1 MNAVSCA
8 LLMAPTLVAA
18 SWPSLN
24 SISVG
29 MPRMP
34 SLGIVTE
41 TNPTFTGVAGP
52 CDAMTVIA
60 KSDQTSG
67 FAVAST
73 ALWQRALAQVAAH
86 AQAHG
91 AHLARTVVLVPYAQL
106 MPWAQRHWALQFPQ
120 GFAPRFETTRN
131 WARQLQVFEP
141 SADDFAGDVARDTL
155 TARALLDRVGQGA
168 QREMLATPLQEAA
181 AQLAPAVAAV
191 PPAPP
196 NPPLPA
202 ATDAEDEAHRA
213 AACVLAHVR
222 DGRVPVALAATDRA
236 LIRRVLAHL
245 DSSGVLVR
253 DESGWILS
261 TTRAASRVMAAL
273 QAAAWNASSNAVL
286 DWIKHTPALMSGEVN
301 RLEQWLRKGV
311 VQHWS
316 AAAARDLSAQPHLAR
331 TVATVEAWRES
342 LRAARPLAQWL
353 PALRAVLEQA
363 GQWQGLLADPAG
375 MRVLAALRL
384 QDGQQAELDGWG
396 DSAGRR
402 MALAEFTR
410 WAKDVLE
417 AGRYVAA
424 QAADAPVVVV
434 PLPQLLARP
443 FAAAVLP
450 GCDEKRL
457 QAAPEPSGDWSQAQR
472 EAWGLPTRQSL
483 EAAQRAAWAHA
494 LRTPVV
500 DVLWRTGDEGGEPRP
515 ASAPVLAL
523 QPDGAREL
531 VGTLARI
538 DGISSPGE
546 PTVLVIDYKTES
558 DSVTRQRIKSGAED
572 TQLAFYAALLSHDT
586 LRAAYVNVGER
597 GETQLHE
604 QDEVVHLRD
613 VLIEG
618 IQHDMARIAAGAPL
632 PALGEGWPPFLQT
645 VAQGASLRA
654 DYEAVV
660 ARHGRSQTHK
670 ALAAALAKRVEFDL
684 ADEAGVGDAS
694 VPPFQLASPD
704 LAALAEPSVAL
715 QTDAALQ
722 RWRSRASALGA
733 EANKTPQKAADAIID
748 ALGCTDLNQRLDML
762 RKAMFVAK
770 EDRLSK
776 NLEKFP
782 AAQEAEPELQR
793 LLTARR
799 QHEAWQHQQRMAR
812 LARCLIAQFVAVKQQ
827 HGWVDMNDV
836 ERTAVVMLADPV
848 LSGWGQER
856 LDARIRHLLV
866 DEFQDTNPLQWQ
878 ALHAWLSGYAGSGG
892 GSAAPSVFIVGDP
905 KQSIYRFRR
914 AEPQVFIAAQAF
926 VRDGLRGDLL
936 SCDHTRRNAQGVI
949 AAVNAVMGQA
959 QAQNET
965 TGFRDHTTESK
976 HPGQLLRL
984 PAITDA
990 DEDSQGAGRNPLA
1003 WRDSLTEPRH
1013 EAEETQRMRE
1023 CTQAAAWVAAQIAA
1037 GTLPKEVLVLARQR
1051 QAVQANLRALLAA
1064 SLQHDGG
1071 RYLTPYAFV
1080 RAMKK
1085 GGVRAPGRADAQ
1097 AVRLLTVHGAK
1108 GLEADCVLLLDADT
1122 RPQKAET
1129 MGVLVDWPGEQAV
1142 PSAFVF
1148 LASESNPPPS
1158 AEAALAAEQ
1167 QARSREELNMLYVA
1181 MTRAKHCLALSSV
1194 LPGNSA
1200 PGSWWN
1206 RLAPLVTEVDTGT
1219 APALSAGAGA
1229 TPDTFTIAALHP
1241 LPEALQSARTKPGAA
1256 AADPTS
1262 ATPVAMPGDAESTP
1276 LSRQGDAMHQ
1286 LLEQA
1291 GVAGAPL
1298 ADLRTHGWPAARIAR
1313 LASDHDIA
1321 PAAAELAARMAQG
1334 ILAGEGAW
1342 AWDPEQVQ
1350 TAINEAPLHY
1360 QGQSLRIDRLV
1371 LRRALSAD
1379 DAVAGWWGLDYKSAA
1394 QPQRQQAL
1402 VAQLQRYQE
1411 AVQALMPGEAV
1422 HAAFLTG
1429 DGRLVRAGGG
1439 PTLAAVGHTLAPAAR
1454 DALAKPERP
1463 RPAPGP
1469 SDSAQG
1475 SLF

>member
-1 MNAVSCA
+1 
-8 LLMAPTLVAA
+8 
-18 SWPSLN
+18 
-24 SISVG
+24 
-29 MPRMP
+29 
-34 SLGIVTE
+34 
-41 TNPTFTGVAGP
+41 
-52 CDAMTVIA
+52 MTVSIPQPTQAAYEHNGRPVSREAFYAIA
-60 KSDQTSG
+60 CDPARSV
-67 FAVAST
+67 AVEAC
-73 ALWQRALAQVAAH
+73 A
-86 AQAHG
+86 G
-91 AHLARTVVLVPYAQL
+91 AGKTWMLVSRML
-106 MPWAQRHWALQFPQ
+106 
-120 GFAPRFETTRN
+120 
-131 WARQLQVFEP
+131 
-141 SADDFAGDVARDTL
+141 
-155 TARALLDRVGQGA
+155 RALLDGCAPHEILAITFTKKAAGEMRQRLQEWLEQFSHKPLEELTAELIARGISPQGA
-168 QREMLATPLQEAA
+168 LEKRE
-181 AQLAPAVAAV
+181 
-191 PPAPP
+191 
-196 NPPLPA
+196 
-202 ATDAEDEAHRA
+202 
-213 AACVLAHVR
+213 
-222 DGRVPVALAATDRA
+222 
-236 LIRRVLAHL
+236 
-245 DSSGVLVR
+245 
-253 DESGWILS
+253 
-261 TTRAASRVMAAL
+261 AL
-273 QAAAWNASSNAVL
+273 QNL
-286 DWIKHTPALMSGEVN
+286 YRQL
-301 RLEQWLRKGV
+301 
-311 VQHWS
+311 
-316 AAAARDLSAQPHLAR
+316 
-331 TVATVEAWRES
+331 
-342 LRAARPLAQWL
+342 
-353 PALRAVLEQA
+353 
-363 GQWQGLLADPAG
+363 
-375 MRVLAALRL
+375 
-384 QDGQQAELDGWG
+384 
-396 DSAGRR
+396 
-402 MALAEFTR
+402 
-410 WAKDVLE
+410 LE
-417 AGRYVAA
+417 AGR
-424 QAADAPVVVV
+424 PV
-434 PLPQLLARP
+434 QI
-443 FAAAVLP
+443 
-450 GCDEKRL
+450 
-457 QAAPEPSGDWSQAQR
+457 
-472 EAWGLPTRQSL
+472 
-483 EAAQRAAWAHA
+483 
-494 LRTPVV
+494 RTFHS
-500 DVLWRTGDEGGEPRP
+500 W
-515 ASAPVLAL
+515 
-523 QPDGAREL
+523 
-531 VGTLARI
+531 
-538 DGISSPGE
+538 
-546 PTVLVIDYKTES
+546 
-558 DSVTRQRIKSGAED
+558 
-572 TQLAFYAALLSHDT
+572 FAALLGT
-586 LRAAYVNVGER
+586 
-597 GETQLHE
+597 
-604 QDEVVHLRD
+604 
-613 VLIEG
+613 
-618 IQHDMARIAAGAPL
+618 APL
-632 PALGEGWPPFLQT
+632 ALLQQQGLPAHFELLEDDAEAVREVWPPFLQT
-645 VAQGASLRA
+645 VADSASLRA

-684 ADEAGVGDAS
+684 ADEAGVVDAS
-694 VPPFQLASPD
+694 VPPFQQAYPELAT
-704 LAALAEPSVAL
+704 LAEPADAL
-715 QTDAALQ
+715 QPDAALQ

-748 ALGCTDLNQRLDML
+748 ALGCTDLNQRLDQL
-762 RKAMFVAK
+762 RRAMFVAK

-836 ERTAVVMLADPV
+836 ERTALVMLADPV
-848 LSGWGQER
+848 LSGWVQER

-1037 GTLPKEVLVLARQR
+1037 GTLPKEVLVLARKRDRLASMQDALRALHLPCVQPEKADLFDAPEVQDMVALLDVLVSPTHDLSLARALKSPLFSLGDDALVALAVLRRQPEHAGYSWFDLLLKSELLASDLKALGPVLIQYQDWVSGLPPHDALHAIYEHGDVLARFAAAAPVTQR

-1108 GLEADCVLLLDADT
+1108 GLEADCVLLLDTDT

-1379 DAVAGWWGLDYKSAA
+1379 DAVAGWWVLDYKSAA

>member
-1 MNAVSCA
+1 
-8 LLMAPTLVAA
+8 
-18 SWPSLN
+18 
-24 SISVG
+24 
-29 MPRMP
+29 
-34 SLGIVTE
+34 
-41 TNPTFTGVAGP
+41 
-52 CDAMTVIA
+52 MTVSIP
-60 KSDQTSG
+60 QP
-67 FAVAST
+67 
-73 ALWQRALAQVAAH
+73 
-86 AQAHG
+86 AQAAYEHNGRPVSREAFYAIACDPARSVAVEACAG
-91 AHLARTVVLVPYAQL
+91 AGKTWMLVSRML
-106 MPWAQRHWALQFPQ
+106 
-120 GFAPRFETTRN
+120 
-131 WARQLQVFEP
+131 
-141 SADDFAGDVARDTL
+141 
-155 TARALLDRVGQGA
+155 RALLDGCAPHEILAITFTKKAAGEMRQRLQEWLEEFSHKPLEELTVELIARGISPQGA
-168 QREMLATPLQEAA
+168 LDKRE
-181 AQLAPAVAAV
+181 
-191 PPAPP
+191 
-196 NPPLPA
+196 
-202 ATDAEDEAHRA
+202 
-213 AACVLAHVR
+213 
-222 DGRVPVALAATDRA
+222 
-236 LIRRVLAHL
+236 
-245 DSSGVLVR
+245 
-253 DESGWILS
+253 
-261 TTRAASRVMAAL
+261 AL
-273 QAAAWNASSNAVL
+273 QNL
-286 DWIKHTPALMSGEVN
+286 YRQL
-301 RLEQWLRKGV
+301 
-311 VQHWS
+311 
-316 AAAARDLSAQPHLAR
+316 
-331 TVATVEAWRES
+331 
-342 LRAARPLAQWL
+342 
-353 PALRAVLEQA
+353 
-363 GQWQGLLADPAG
+363 
-375 MRVLAALRL
+375 
-384 QDGQQAELDGWG
+384 
-396 DSAGRR
+396 
-402 MALAEFTR
+402 
-410 WAKDVLE
+410 LE
-417 AGRYVAA
+417 AGR
-424 QAADAPVVVV
+424 PV
-434 PLPQLLARP
+434 QI
-443 FAAAVLP
+443 
-450 GCDEKRL
+450 
-457 QAAPEPSGDWSQAQR
+457 
-472 EAWGLPTRQSL
+472 
-483 EAAQRAAWAHA
+483 
-494 LRTPVV
+494 RTFHS
-500 DVLWRTGDEGGEPRP
+500 W
-515 ASAPVLAL
+515 
-523 QPDGAREL
+523 
-531 VGTLARI
+531 
-538 DGISSPGE
+538 
-546 PTVLVIDYKTES
+546 
-558 DSVTRQRIKSGAED
+558 
-572 TQLAFYAALLSHDT
+572 FAALLGT
-586 LRAAYVNVGER
+586 
-597 GETQLHE
+597 
-604 QDEVVHLRD
+604 
-613 VLIEG
+613 
-618 IQHDMARIAAGAPL
+618 APL
-632 PALGEGWPPFLQT
+632 ALLQQQGLPAHFELLEDDAEAVREVWPPFLQT
-645 VAQGASLRA
+645 VAESASLRA

-684 ADEAGVGDAS
+684 ADEAGVVDAS
-694 VPPFQLASPD
+694 VPPFQLAYPD
-704 LAALAEPSVAL
+704 LAALAEPAEAL
-715 QTDAALQ
+715 QTEAALQ

-748 ALGCTDLNQRLDML
+748 ALACADLNQRLDML

-848 LSGWGQER
+848 LSGWVQER

-990 DEDSQGAGRNPLA
+990 DDDSQGAGRNPLA

-1037 GTLPKEVLVLARQR
+1037 GTLPKEVLVLARKRDRLASMQDALRALHLPCVQPEKADLFDAPEVQDMVALLDVLVSPTHDLSLARALKSPLFSLGDDALVALAVLRRQPEHAGCSWFDLLLKSELLAPDLKALGPVLIQYQDWVSGLPPHDALHAIYEHGDVLARFAAAAPVTQR

-1097 AVRLLTVHGAK
+1097 AVRMLTVHGAK
-1108 GLEADCVLLLDADT
+1108 GLEADCVLLLDTDT

-1129 MGVLVDWPGEQAV
+1129 MGVLVDWPGEQTV

-1298 ADLRTHGWPAARIAR
+1298 ADLRTHGWPAARVAR

-1379 DAVAGWWGLDYKSAA
+1379 DAVAGWWVLDYKSAA

>member
-1 MNAVSCA
+1 
-8 LLMAPTLVAA
+8 
-18 SWPSLN
+18 
-24 SISVG
+24 
-29 MPRMP
+29 
-34 SLGIVTE
+34 
-41 TNPTFTGVAGP
+41 
-52 CDAMTVIA
+52 MTVSIPQPTQAAYEHNGRPVSREAFYAIA
-60 KSDQTSG
+60 CDPARSV
-67 FAVAST
+67 AVEAC
-73 ALWQRALAQVAAH
+73 A
-86 AQAHG
+86 G
-91 AHLARTVVLVPYAQL
+91 AGKTWMLVSRML
-106 MPWAQRHWALQFPQ
+106 
-120 GFAPRFETTRN
+120 
-131 WARQLQVFEP
+131 
-141 SADDFAGDVARDTL
+141 
-155 TARALLDRVGQGA
+155 RALLDGCAPHEILAITFTKKAAGEMRQRLQEWLEQFSHKPLEELTAELIARGISPQGA
-168 QREMLATPLQEAA
+168 LDKRE
-181 AQLAPAVAAV
+181 
-191 PPAPP
+191 
-196 NPPLPA
+196 
-202 ATDAEDEAHRA
+202 
-213 AACVLAHVR
+213 
-222 DGRVPVALAATDRA
+222 
-236 LIRRVLAHL
+236 
-245 DSSGVLVR
+245 
-253 DESGWILS
+253 
-261 TTRAASRVMAAL
+261 AL
-273 QAAAWNASSNAVL
+273 QNL
-286 DWIKHTPALMSGEVN
+286 YRQL
-301 RLEQWLRKGV
+301 
-311 VQHWS
+311 
-316 AAAARDLSAQPHLAR
+316 
-331 TVATVEAWRES
+331 
-342 LRAARPLAQWL
+342 
-353 PALRAVLEQA
+353 
-363 GQWQGLLADPAG
+363 
-375 MRVLAALRL
+375 
-384 QDGQQAELDGWG
+384 
-396 DSAGRR
+396 
-402 MALAEFTR
+402 
-410 WAKDVLE
+410 LE
-417 AGRYVAA
+417 AGR
-424 QAADAPVVVV
+424 PV
-434 PLPQLLARP
+434 QI
-443 FAAAVLP
+443 
-450 GCDEKRL
+450 
-457 QAAPEPSGDWSQAQR
+457 
-472 EAWGLPTRQSL
+472 
-483 EAAQRAAWAHA
+483 
-494 LRTPVV
+494 RTFHS
-500 DVLWRTGDEGGEPRP
+500 W
-515 ASAPVLAL
+515 
-523 QPDGAREL
+523 
-531 VGTLARI
+531 
-538 DGISSPGE
+538 
-546 PTVLVIDYKTES
+546 
-558 DSVTRQRIKSGAED
+558 
-572 TQLAFYAALLSHDT
+572 FAALLGT
-586 LRAAYVNVGER
+586 
-597 GETQLHE
+597 
-604 QDEVVHLRD
+604 
-613 VLIEG
+613 
-618 IQHDMARIAAGAPL
+618 APL
-632 PALGEGWPPFLQT
+632 ALLQQQGLPAHFELLEDDAEAVREVWPPFLQT
-645 VAQGASLRA
+645 VAESASLRA

-684 ADEAGVGDAS
+684 ADEAGVVDAS
-694 VPPFQLASPD
+694 VPPFQLAYPD
-704 LAALAEPSVAL
+704 LAALAEPAEAL

-722 RWRSRASALGA
+722 RWRSCAGALGA

-748 ALGCTDLNQRLDML
+748 ALACADLNQRLDQL
-762 RKAMFVAK
+762 RRAMFVAK

-836 ERTAVVMLADPV
+836 ERTALVMLADPV
-848 LSGWGQER
+848 LSGWVQER

-959 QAQNET
+959 QAQQET
-965 TGFRDHTTESK
+965 SGFRDHTTESK

-990 DEDSQGAGRNPLA
+990 DDDSQGAGRDPLA

-1037 GTLPKEVLVLARQR
+1037 GTLPKEVLVLARKRDRLASMQDALRALHLPCVQPEKADLFDAPEVQDMVALLDVLVSPTHDLSLARALKSPLFSLGDDALVALAVLRRQPEHAGCSWFDLLLKSELLAPNLKALRPVLIQYQDWVSGLPPHDALHAIYEHGDVLACFAAAAPVTQR

-1108 GLEADCVLLLDADT
+1108 GLEADCVLLLDTDT

-1129 MGVLVDWPGEQAV
+1129 MGVLVAWPGEQAV

-1194 LPGNSA
+1194 LPSNSA

-1379 DAVAGWWGLDYKSAA
+1379 DAVAGWWVLDYKSAA

>member
-1 MNAVSCA
+1 MTV
-8 LLMAPTLVAA
+8 
-18 SWPSLN
+18 
-24 SISVG
+24 SISQPTQAAYEHNGRPVSREAFYAIACDPARSVAVEACAG
-29 MPRMP
+29 AGKTWMLVSRM
-34 SLGIVTE
+34 L
-41 TNPTFTGVAGP
+41 
-52 CDAMTVIA
+52 
-60 KSDQTSG
+60 
-67 FAVAST
+67 
-73 ALWQRALAQVAAH
+73 
-86 AQAHG
+86 
-91 AHLARTVVLVPYAQL
+91 
-106 MPWAQRHWALQFPQ
+106 
-120 GFAPRFETTRN
+120 
-131 WARQLQVFEP
+131 
-141 SADDFAGDVARDTL
+141 
-155 TARALLDRVGQGA
+155 RALLDGCAPHEILAITFTKKAAGEMRQRLQEWLEQFSHKPLEELTAELIARGISPQGA
-168 QREMLATPLQEAA
+168 LEKRE
-181 AQLAPAVAAV
+181 
-191 PPAPP
+191 
-196 NPPLPA
+196 
-202 ATDAEDEAHRA
+202 
-213 AACVLAHVR
+213 
-222 DGRVPVALAATDRA
+222 
-236 LIRRVLAHL
+236 
-245 DSSGVLVR
+245 
-253 DESGWILS
+253 
-261 TTRAASRVMAAL
+261 AL
-273 QAAAWNASSNAVL
+273 QNL
-286 DWIKHTPALMSGEVN
+286 YRQL
-301 RLEQWLRKGV
+301 
-311 VQHWS
+311 
-316 AAAARDLSAQPHLAR
+316 
-331 TVATVEAWRES
+331 
-342 LRAARPLAQWL
+342 
-353 PALRAVLEQA
+353 
-363 GQWQGLLADPAG
+363 
-375 MRVLAALRL
+375 
-384 QDGQQAELDGWG
+384 
-396 DSAGRR
+396 
-402 MALAEFTR
+402 
-410 WAKDVLE
+410 LE
-417 AGRYVAA
+417 AGR
-424 QAADAPVVVV
+424 PV
-434 PLPQLLARP
+434 QI
-443 FAAAVLP
+443 
-450 GCDEKRL
+450 
-457 QAAPEPSGDWSQAQR
+457 
-472 EAWGLPTRQSL
+472 
-483 EAAQRAAWAHA
+483 
-494 LRTPVV
+494 RTFHS
-500 DVLWRTGDEGGEPRP
+500 W
-515 ASAPVLAL
+515 
-523 QPDGAREL
+523 
-531 VGTLARI
+531 
-538 DGISSPGE
+538 
-546 PTVLVIDYKTES
+546 
-558 DSVTRQRIKSGAED
+558 
-572 TQLAFYAALLSHDT
+572 FAALLGT
-586 LRAAYVNVGER
+586 
-597 GETQLHE
+597 
-604 QDEVVHLRD
+604 
-613 VLIEG
+613 
-618 IQHDMARIAAGAPL
+618 APL
-632 PALGEGWPPFLQT
+632 ALLQQQGLPAHFELLEDDAEAVREVWPPFLQT
-645 VAQGASLRA
+645 VAESASLRA

-684 ADEAGVGDAS
+684 ADEAGVVDAS
-694 VPPFQLASPD
+694 VPPFQQAYPD
-704 LAALAEPSVAL
+704 LAALAEPAEAL
-715 QTDAALQ
+715 QTEAALQ

-748 ALGCTDLNQRLDML
+748 ALACADLNQRLDML

-793 LLTARR
+793 LLVARR

-836 ERTAVVMLADPV
+836 ERTALVMLADPV
-848 LSGWGQER
+848 LSGWVQER

-959 QAQNET
+959 QAQQET
-965 TGFRDHTTESK
+965 SGFRDHTTESK
-976 HPGQLLRL
+976 HAGQLLRL

-990 DEDSQGAGRNPLA
+990 DDDSQGAGRDPLA

-1023 CTQAAAWVAAQIAA
+1023 CTQAAAWVAAQIAS
-1037 GTLPKEVLVLARQR
+1037 GTPPKEVLVLARKRDRLASMQDALRALHLPCVQPEKADLFDAPEVQDMVALLDVLVSPTHDLSLARALKSPLFSLGDDALVALAVLRRQPEHAGCSWFELLLKSELLALDLKALGPVLTQYQGWVSGLPPHDALHAIYEHGDVLARFAAAAPVTQR

-1108 GLEADCVLLLDADT
+1108 GLEADCVLLLDTDT

-1129 MGVLVDWPGEQAV
+1129 MGVLVDWPGEQTV

-1194 LPGNSA
+1194 QPGNSA

-1206 RLAPLVTEVDTGT
+1206 RLAPLVTEVDAGA
-1219 APALSAGAGA
+1219 APAPSAGAGA

-1298 ADLRTHGWPAARIAR
+1298 ADLRAHGWPAARIAR
-1313 LASDHDIA
+1313 LVSDHDIA

-1379 DAVAGWWGLDYKSAA
+1379 DAMAGWWVLDYKSAA

-1439 PTLAAVGHTLAPAAR
+1439 PTLAAVGHTLAPAAP